1 MEIPNS
7 EIIIYQSSD
16 GNVKIDVQ
24 LKEES
29 VWLTQDQMATL
40 FGKGRSTITE
50 HISNVFSEKE
60 LEQGATS
67 RKYRQVRKEGKRTVE
82 REVEHYN
89 LDVIIS
95 VGYRVKS
102 RRGTQFRQWAT
113 QRLKDYLVQG
123 YAINVHRL
131 AQKQQEV
138 QTLKDSIR
146 ILSRVIEDK
155 ATDLDFP
162 WLHYFA
168 KGLELLDDYDHEQ
181 LDQKG
186 VSIHKATYPE
196 LTDYRKIVEKMKADF
211 ESAVFGKEK
220 DASFQSSV
228 AQIGKGFDNEDFYP
242 TIEEKAAT
250 LLYRSLK
257 ITPS

>member
-24 LKEES
+24 LMEET

-67 RKYRQVRKEGKRTVE
+67 RKYRQVRKEGNRTVE

-113 QRLKDYLVQG
+113 TQRLKDYLVQG
-123 YAINVHRL
+123 YAIYAH
-131 AQKQQEV
+131 
-138 QTLKDSIR
+138 
-146 ILSRVIEDK
+146 
-155 ATDLDFP
+155 
-162 WLHYFA
+162 
-168 KGLELLDDYDHEQ
+168 LL
-181 LDQKG
+181 
-186 VSIHKATYPE
+186 V
-196 LTDYRKIVEKMKADF
+196 
-211 ESAVFGKEK
+211 
-220 DASFQSSV
+220 
-228 AQIGKGFDNEDFYP
+228 
-242 TIEEKAAT
+242 
-250 LLYRSLK
+250 
-257 ITPS
+257 